1 MYRIKTAALPSKYAY
16 FRTCRGDGHCGWRAI
31 AFTYYET
38 LIRVGDANKFEDE
51 EVRLG
56 SMHNLLNLAG
66 FQPDMYIDWV
76 DEAHELLR
84 KLAIS
89 IQNMDGAA
97 PDILLEAFNDLG
109 VSMAIMTYFKVR
121 VHRMYSRADAAY

>member
-1 MYRIKTAALPSKYAY
+1 
-16 FRTCRGDGHCGWRAI
+16 
-31 AFTYYET
+31 
-38 LIRVGDANKFEDE
+38 VGDANKFEDE
-51 EVRLG
+51 EVRLE

-97 PDILLEAFNDLG
+97 PGILLEAFNDLG

-121 VHRMYSRADAAY
+121 IPSNA